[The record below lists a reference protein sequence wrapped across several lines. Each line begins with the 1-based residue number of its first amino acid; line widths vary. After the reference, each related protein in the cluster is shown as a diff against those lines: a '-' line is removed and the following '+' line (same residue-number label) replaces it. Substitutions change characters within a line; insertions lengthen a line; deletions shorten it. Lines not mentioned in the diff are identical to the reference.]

1 MNEDIANKIASEIKI
16 QYLTGTQFIS
26 FETYNQIVEGTFKL
40 IKDEYKKLTAEGRIK
55 QRENI
60 KNHKEYLNLMNEYL
74 MNGEALIN

>member
-40 IKDEYKKLTAEGRIK
+40 IKDEYKKLTTEGRIK
-55 QRENI
+55 QRQSS

>member
-1 MNEDIANKIASEIKI
+1 MNEDTANKIASEIKI

-26 FETYNQIVEGTFKL
+26 FETYNQIVEGTYKL
-40 IKDEYKKLTAEGRIK
+40 IKDEYKKLTNEGRTK
-55 QRENI
+55 QRQNI